1 MALLYR
7 KIHSKTREKTAK
19 IAEKNDIVFENNSS
33 ELTDK
38 SRLVMNAFIEFLR
51 ENPTV
56 HATIEGYT
64 DNIGSDDANL
74 RLSEERAKSVYDYL
88 VNNRVRPDRIQYKG
102 YGAANPIAP
111 NDTEEGR
118 AKNRRTVFV
127 ITKK

>member
-1 MALLYR
+1 
-7 KIHSKTREKTAK
+7 
-19 IAEKNDIVFENNSS
+19 
-33 ELTDK
+33 
-38 SRLVMNAFIEFLR
+38 MNAFIEFLR

-74 RLSEERAKSVYDYL
+74 KLSEERAKSVYDYL